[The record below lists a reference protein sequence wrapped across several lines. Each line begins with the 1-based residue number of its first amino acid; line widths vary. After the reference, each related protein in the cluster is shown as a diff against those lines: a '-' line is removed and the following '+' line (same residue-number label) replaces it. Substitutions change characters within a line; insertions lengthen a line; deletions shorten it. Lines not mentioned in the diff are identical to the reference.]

1 MERFT
6 ISLDENLA
14 RAFDELIAERG
25 YSNRS
30 EAVRDILRA
39 RIEASRLEREAAG
52 HCIANLSY
60 VYNHHERELA
70 ERVTQEQHAHHD
82 LCVATLHAHL
92 DHDNCMESVIL
103 RGPTAQVR
111 SFAEGLMA
119 RPGIRHGALN
129 LVSAEV
135 TGQTHAHPH
144 PHPHPHPH
152 AAAPEDERVPPHG
165 HYRPRS

>member
-14 RAFDELIAERG
+14 REFDALIAARG

-39 RIEASRLEREAAG
+39 QIESNRLTREEAP

-70 ERVTQEQHAHHD
+70 ERVTHDQHAHHD

-92 DHDNCMESVIL
+92 DHDHCMESVIL
-103 RGPTAQVR
+103 RGPTPQVKA
-111 SFAEGLMA
+111 FAEALIA

-129 LVSAEV
+129 LVSAEY
-135 TGQTHAHPH
+135 GAQAHSHDHAQDG
-144 PHPHPHPH
+144 H
-152 AAAPEDERVPPHG
+152 APPLHG

>member
-6 ISLDENLA
+6 ISLDEELA
-14 RAFDELIAERG
+14 RAFDALIADRG

-30 EAVRDILRA
+30 EAVRDILRGQ
-39 RIEASRLEREAAG
+39 IEASRLAREDAP

-60 VYNHHERELA
+60 VFNHHERELA
-70 ERVTQEQHAHHD
+70 ERVTQDQHAHHD

-103 RGPTAQVR
+103 RGPTDAVR
-111 SFAEGLMA
+111 AFADALIA
-119 RPGIRHGALN
+119 RPGIRHGQLN
-129 LVSAEV
+129 LVSAEFRE
-135 TGQTHAHPH
+135 QSHSHSHAHPEGH
-144 PHPHPHPH
+144 GY
-152 AAAPEDERVPPHG
+152 PHG

>member
-6 ISLDENLA
+6 ISLDEELA
-14 RAFDELIAERG
+14 REFDALIAARG

-39 RIEASRLEREAAG
+39 QIEASRLSREEAT

-70 ERVTQEQHAHHD
+70 ERVTHAQHEHHD

-103 RGPTAQVR
+103 RGPTASVR
-111 SFAEGLMA
+111 AFSEALIA
-119 RPGIRHGALN
+119 KPGVRHGALN
-129 LVSAEV
+129 LVTADCRSLPHVHSHGEAAGADEE
-135 TGQTHAHPH
+135 HAHSH
-144 PHPHPHPH
+144 
-152 AAAPEDERVPPHG
+152 V

>member
-1 MERFT
+1 VERFT

-14 RAFDELIAERG
+14 QAFDELIAARG

-39 RIEASRLEREAAG
+39 QIEASRLEQEAAG

-70 ERVTQEQHAHHD
+70 ERVTREQHAHHD

-103 RGPTAQVR
+103 RGPTTQVR
-111 SFAEGLMA
+111 AFAEGLMA

-129 LVSAEV
+129 LVSADAAAQPHQHGPE
-135 TGQTHAHPH
+135 GGHDHAHPH
-144 PHPHPHPH
+144 
-152 AAAPEDERVPPHG
+152 PPHG

>member
-6 ISLDENLA
+6 ISLDEDLA
-14 RAFDELIAERG
+14 REFDALIAARG

-39 RIEASRLEREAAG
+39 QIESRRLASGEVS

-70 ERVTQEQHAHHD
+70 ERVTQDQHEHHD

-103 RGPTAQVR
+103 RGPTAAVR
-111 SFAEGLMA
+111 VFAEGLIA

-129 LVSAEV
+129 LVTAEFRS
-135 TGQTHAHPH
+135 QPH
-144 PHPHPHPH
+144 SHSH
-152 AAAPEDERVPPHG
+152 DEGHRHPHG

>member
-103 RGPTAQVR
+103 RGPTDAVR
-111 SFAEGLMA
+111 AFADALIA
-119 RPGIRHGALN
+119 RPGIRHGQLN
-129 LVSAEV
+129 LVSAEFRE
-135 TGQTHAHPH
+135 QPHSHSHAHPEGH
-144 PHPHPHPH
+144 GY
-152 AAAPEDERVPPHG
+152 PHG

>member
-1 MERFT
+1 MPELSVERFT
-6 ISLDENLA
+6 ISLDEDLA
-14 RAFDELIAERG
+14 RAFDALIAARG

-39 RIEASRLEREAAG
+39 QIEASRLAADG
-52 HCIANLSY
+52 GGSLHCIANLSY

-70 ERVTQEQHAHHD
+70 ERVTHAQHEHHD

-103 RGPTAQVR
+103 RGATAEVR
-111 SFAEGLMA
+111 AFAEALIA
-119 RPGIRHGALN
+119 KPGVRHGALN
-129 LVSAEV
+129 LVTADFRS
-135 TGQTHAHPH
+135 QPHRHPH
-144 PHPHPHPH
+144 GQG
-152 AAAPEDERVPPHG
+152 EGLPHG